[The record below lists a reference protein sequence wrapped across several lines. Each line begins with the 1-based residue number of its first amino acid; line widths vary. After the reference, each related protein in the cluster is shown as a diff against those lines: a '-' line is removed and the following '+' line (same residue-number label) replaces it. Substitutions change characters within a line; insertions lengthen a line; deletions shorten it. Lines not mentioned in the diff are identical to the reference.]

1 MLGKTNQHSLGDGP
15 LETRL
20 HTVLAEKAR
29 RFGDGRGQEVYSVQ
43 PDTNAADAIRRMCQA
58 NVGCV
63 LVIEDGTLLGI
74 FSEREVLKSIADK
87 GRTPDQFSVRD
98 VMNRNYVMVSPDLTV
113 EDALVQCTD
122 RRVRHLPVAQEG
134 QLLGLLSIGDLV
146 SFVVKDKDR
155 TIEGLIDYIHGPQ
168 MQV

>member
-1 MLGKTNQHSLGDGP
+1 M
-15 LETRL
+15 
-20 HTVLAEKAR
+20 VLAEKAR
-29 RFGDGRGQEVYSVQ
+29 RFGDGGGQEVYSIQ
-43 PDTNAADAIRRMCQA
+43 PDANAADAVRRMCQA

-63 LVIEDGTLLGI
+63 LVIEDGGLLGI
-74 FSEREVLKSIADK
+74 FSEREVLKLIADK
-87 GRTPDQFSVRD
+87 GLTPEQVCVRD
-98 VMNRNYVMVSPDLTV
+98 VMNRSYVMVAPDMTV

-122 RRVRHLPVAQEG
+122 RRVRHLPVADGG

-146 SFVVKDKDR
+146 SFVVRDKDR